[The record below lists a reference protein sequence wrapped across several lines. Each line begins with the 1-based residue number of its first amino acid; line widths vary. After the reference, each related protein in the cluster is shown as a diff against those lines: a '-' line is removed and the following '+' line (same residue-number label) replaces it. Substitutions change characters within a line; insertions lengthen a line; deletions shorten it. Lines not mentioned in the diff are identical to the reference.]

1 MINPASYNITA
12 YQGATFD
19 LTLTWT
25 IDGTPV
31 NLSTYSARMKVKSAP
46 LSTESVIS
54 LTNGSGITLGGSAGT
69 IALLVSASTM
79 AGISAGTYVYDLE
92 LDSGTVV
99 TRLMQGKFS
108 VQAEVTK

>member
-1 MINPASYNITA
+1 
-12 YQGATFD
+12 
-19 LTLTWT
+19 
-25 IDGTPV
+25 
-31 NLSTYSARMKVKSAP
+31 MKVKSAP
-46 LSTESVIS
+46 LATESVIS
-54 LTNGSGITLGGSAGT
+54 LTNGSGITLGGAAGT

-99 TRLMQGKFS
+99 TRLMQGKFT

>member
-1 MINPASYNITA
+1 MITPASYNITA

-25 IDGTPV
+25 IGGTAV

-54 LTNGSGITLGGSAGT
+54 LTNGSGITLGGAAGT
-69 IALLVSASTM
+69 IALLVSASSM

-99 TRLMQGKFS
+99 TRLMQGKFT
-108 VQAEVTK
+108 VEAEVTK

>member
-1 MINPASYNITA
+1 
-12 YQGATFD
+12 
-19 LTLTWT
+19 
-25 IDGTPV
+25 
-31 NLSTYSARMKVKSAP
+31 MKVKSAP
-46 LSTESVIS
+46 LATESVIS

-99 TRLMQGKFS
+99 TRLMQGKFT